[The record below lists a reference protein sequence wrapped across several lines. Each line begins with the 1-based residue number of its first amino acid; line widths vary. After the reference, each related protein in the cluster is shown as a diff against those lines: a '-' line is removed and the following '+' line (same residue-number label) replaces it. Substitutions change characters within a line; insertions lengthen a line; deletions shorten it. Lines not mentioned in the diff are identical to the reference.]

1 MYVVLENARLKRS
14 ALRHAPALAAFV
26 LVGALAGCGGQQPA
40 LTSDPAAD
48 LAGAAAEARQG
59 RIRQPDQP
67 YWPHRLAQLEASSGQ
82 TATAHAHL
90 DTALALDPDYAPA
103 VALRSKLL
111 YQERRHDEAIA
122 LLNEHLARN
131 PGADDALR
139 AALALNLD
147 AVGAWEE
154 SDAALARCG
163 DASAGVSTVR
173 TFLGLR
179 GENPRAAA
187 DEAARALR
195 AAPESAVNLNNQGI
209 ALLYAGQPTAAREAF
224 LAALERNPNLP
235 GALYNLAIVDTYYFY
250 DEAAGRRWFARY
262 RTLASDDPDDLARD
276 LGETVTASVGKEMP

>member
-1 MYVVLENARLKRS
+1 MYVVLENARLMRT
-14 ALRHAPALAAFV
+14 AMRHAPAVAVCL
-26 LVGALAGCGGQQPA
+26 LVGTLAGCGGQQPA
-40 LTSDPAAD
+40 LTTDPADD
-48 LAGAAAEARQG
+48 LIATARTG
-59 RIRQPDQP
+59 RVQQPDQP
-67 YWPHRLAQLEASSGQ
+67 YWPYRLAQVE
-82 TATAHAHL
+82 ATAARTAAAHAYL
-90 DTALALDPDYAPA
+90 DTALTLDPDYAPA

-131 PGADDALR
+131 PAADDALR

-147 AVGAWEE
+147 AIGAWEE

-173 TFLGLR
+173 AFLGLR

-195 AAPESAVNLNNQGI
+195 ADPESAVNLNNQGI
-209 ALLYAGQPTAAREAF
+209 ALLYSGQPAAAREVF
-224 LAALERNPNLP
+224 LAALERNPGLP

-250 DEAAGRRWFARY
+250 DEAAGRQWFARY
-262 RTLASDDPDDLARD
+262 RALANDDPDDLARD
-276 LGETVTASVGKEMP
+276 LGETVTASVGKELP